1 MDGQQ
6 FIQQNYLQNL
16 DNAYSN
22 KFFFSKEIFFHY
34 L

>member
-16 DNAYSN
+16 DNAYSH
-22 KFFFSKEIFFHY
+22 KMSFSKEMF
-34 L
+34 

>member
-16 DNAYSN
+16 DNAYSHEML
-22 KFFFSKEIFFHY
+22 FSKEIF
-34 L
+34 